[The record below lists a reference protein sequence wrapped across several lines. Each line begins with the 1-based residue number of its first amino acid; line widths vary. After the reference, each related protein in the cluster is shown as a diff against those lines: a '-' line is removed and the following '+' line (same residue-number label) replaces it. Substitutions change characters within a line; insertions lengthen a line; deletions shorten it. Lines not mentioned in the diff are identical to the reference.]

1 MDRDDTRINAVLR
14 ELADLGLRIGERA
27 GELARLAADCHRVS
41 ASDSV
46 SDSGTATVT
55 ATAPDNGTACIA
67 ARAADL
73 AAGAAALVVDGHGV
87 GNRQAGRVLPQSA
100 PVPRRVQTMPL
111 EQKTRPSGHRRSRGA
126 RASRLRPRPDGHD
139 EHVRPSVVPRQSP
152 IDTVI
157 AKVSTKASK
166 KASEK
171 PNQRRVRAGRIRMH
185 GPAVVSSLI
194 HLVVLIGLALMYINV
209 EAKPVR
215 VAITLGEATVLE
227 EPALEAF
234 SLLPPDPTQQ
244 PDIPTEPDP
253 LTLDSQAADDALPS
267 GELSTDLPL
276 ADTALADTSL
286 AETAG
291 AAEAAAFDP
300 GDMAAMLAD
309 VVGGGQRGEGQ
320 KGEGQSG
327 GKLAGG
333 QAAGPAAANFFGRAG
348 QGRSVCF
355 ICDNSNSHRDGSF
368 HVVLDELARA
378 VDLLRPEQS
387 FFVIFTSDAAYP
399 LFHPVAV
406 DTLQPATVENKRKL
420 RAWLETVEMCRG
432 GQGIH
437 DAMSMAGSLGAD
449 AIYLL
454 SDGEFAASVVERL
467 RVADIGRSV
476 VHTFGVQQR
485 VIDQRTGLVDPDG
498 LREQQGRNLN
508 LVTIATAHGGT
519 FTPVIVPAPVA
530 ALERLRPIPRNRSRG
545 AIWGVRL

>member
-1 MDRDDTRINAVLR
+1 MDRDNTRIDTVLR

-27 GELARLAADCHRVS
+27 SELARLAADCHRVS

-46 SDSGTATVT
+46 SDSVTATATVT
-55 ATAPDNGTACIA
+55 ATASDNGTACIA
-67 ARAADL
+67 TRAADL
-73 AAGAAALVVDGHGV
+73 AAGAAALVVDGHG
-87 GNRQAGRVLPQSA
+87 R
-100 PVPRRVQTMPL
+100 
-111 EQKTRPSGHRRSRGA
+111 
-126 RASRLRPRPDGHD
+126 
-139 EHVRPSVVPRQSP
+139 HVRPSGVPRRSP
-152 IDTVI
+152 SMK
-157 AKVSTKASK
+157 ASTKPST
-166 KASEK
+166 K
-171 PNQRRVRAGRIRMH
+171 PSQRRVRAGRIRMH

-194 HLVVLIGLALMYINV
+194 HLVVLIGLALMYIKV

-244 PDIPTEPDP
+244 PDIPTETDP
-253 LTLDSQAADDALPS
+253 LALDSQAADDAMPPVD
-267 GELSTDLPL
+267 LSTDLPL
-276 ADTALADTSL
+276 IDTAL

-291 AAEAAAFDP
+291 AAEAASFDP

-320 KGEGQSG
+320 KGEGQRG
-327 GKLAGG
+327 GEAAGG
-333 QAAGPAAANFFGRAG
+333 QATGQAAASFFGRAG

-399 LFHPVAV
+399 LFHPVVV

-420 RAWLETVEMCRG
+420 RSWLETVEMCRG

-437 DAMSMAGSLGAD
+437 DAMRLAGSLEAD

-485 VIDQRTGLVDPDG
+485 VIDRRTGLVDPDG

-519 FTPVIVPAPVA
+519 FTPVSVPAPVA

>member
-27 GELARLAADCHRVS
+27 GELAKLAADCRRVS
-41 ASDSV
+41 SGDSV
-46 SDSGTATVT
+46 SDSATATAT
-55 ATAPDNGTACIA
+55 ATAPDNGTACIT

-73 AAGAAALVVDGHGV
+73 AAGAAALVVDRH
-87 GNRQAGRVLPQSA
+87 
-100 PVPRRVQTMPL
+100 
-111 EQKTRPSGHRRSRGA
+111 
-126 RASRLRPRPDGHD
+126 DGHD
-139 EHVRPSVVPRQSP
+139 RHVRPSGVPRPSP
-152 IDTVI
+152 SMKAGMKARTK
-157 AKVSTKASK
+157 ATTKAST
-166 KASEK
+166 K
-171 PNQRRVRAGRIRMH
+171 PSTRPSQRRVRTGRIRMH

-194 HLVVLIGLALMYINV
+194 HLVVLIGLALMYIKV

-227 EPALEAF
+227 EPALEVF

-244 PDIPTEPDP
+244 PDIPTETDP
-253 LTLDSQAADDALPS
+253 LTLDSQAADDAMPLV
-267 GELSTDLPL
+267 ELSTDLPL
-276 ADTALADTSL
+276 IDTALTETTLAETAF

-291 AAEAAAFDP
+291 AAETASLDS

-309 VVGGGQRGEGQ
+309 VVGGGQKGEGQ
-320 KGEGQSG
+320 KGEGQG
-327 GKLAGG
+327 RGEAAGG
-333 QAAGPAAANFFGRAG
+333 QATGQSAASFFGRAG

-420 RAWLETVEMCRG
+420 RSWLETVEMCRG

-437 DAMSMAGSLGAD
+437 DAMRLAGSLEAD
-449 AIYLL
+449 AIYFL

-467 RVADIGRSV
+467 RVANIGRSV
-476 VHTFGVQQR
+476 VHTFGVQQH
-485 VIDQRTGLVDPDG
+485 VIDRRTGLVDPDG

-508 LVTIATAHGGT
+508 LVTIATAHGGS
-519 FTPVIVPAPVA
+519 FTPVSVPAPVA